1 MSILRRLSL
10 RSDWRDELRRMFPR
24 VTDAQLARFA
34 ILAERDNLVSDSGEP
49 SLAFMGWCREVS
61 Q

>member
-34 ILAERDNLVSDSGEP
+34 ILAERDNLIADNGEP